1 MEEFKYKIYI
11 KTDKNNCITGVES
24 DLTLEDTS
32 GYIQIDEGIGDK
44 YSHAQGNYF
53 PRDKP
58 LRDSQGN
65 YLDKGLMD
73 SNGKYNY
80 KYVNNEVVELTD
92 EEKESLFPTQ
102 VQQPTEQQILN
113 AKLLQDNANMQLELE
128 QQKQLNA
135 QILLQLAGGS
145 TNA

>member
-1 MEEFKYKIYI
+1 MEEFKYKIYT
-11 KTDKNNCITGVES
+11 KTDKNNCIIGVES

-44 YSHAQGNYF
+44 YSHA
-53 PRDKP
+53 
-58 LRDSQGN
+58 QGN

>member
-1 MEEFKYKIYI
+1 MEEFKYKVYI
-11 KTDKNNCITGVES
+11 KTDKNNCVTSVES
-24 DLTLEDTS
+24 DLTLKNTT
-32 GYIQIDEGIGDK
+32 GYVQIDEGTGDK
-44 YSHAQGNYF
+44 YAHAQGNYF
-53 PRDKP
+53 PKDKP
-58 LRDSQGN
+58 LRDLQGRC
-65 YLDKGLMD
+65 
-73 SNGKYNY
+73 NY
-80 KYVNNEVVELTD
+80 KYADNEVVELTN

-128 QQKQLNA
+128 QQKQLNV

>member
-11 KTDKNNCITGVES
+11 KTDKNNCIIGVES

-44 YSHAQGNYF
+44 YSHA
-53 PRDKP
+53 
-58 LRDSQGN
+58 QGN

>member
-44 YSHAQGNYF
+44 YSHAQGNY
-53 PRDKP
+53 
-58 LRDSQGN
+58 
-65 YLDKGLMD
+65 LDKGLMD

-92 EEKESLFPTQ
+92 EEKESLFPIP

-128 QQKQLNA
+128 EQKKLNA
-135 QILLQLAGGS
+135 QILLQIAGGS

>member
-1 MEEFKYKIYI
+1 MEEFKYKVYV
-11 KTDKNNCITGVES
+11 KLDENNCIAVVES
-24 DLTLEDTS
+24 DLTLKDTT
-32 GYIQIDEGIGDK
+32 GYVQIDEGTGDK
-44 YSHAQGNYF
+44 YAHA
-53 PRDKP
+53 
-58 LRDSQGN
+58 QGN

-92 EEKESLFPTQ
+92 EEKESLFPIP

-128 QQKQLNA
+128 EQKKLNA
-135 QILLQLAGGS
+135 QILLQIAGGS

>member
-1 MEEFKYKIYI
+1 MEEFKYKVYV
-11 KTDKNNCITGVES
+11 KLDENNCIAVVES
-24 DLTLEDTS
+24 DLTLKDTS

-44 YSHAQGNYF
+44 YSHA
-53 PRDKP
+53 
-58 LRDSQGN
+58 QGN